1 MESDERRLDG
11 NAVGGVLGEIFPLE
25 MTMAHIR
32 CAGCNA
38 VEPVGAEMVYM
49 DAPGMV
55 MRCMHCDNVLLTL
68 VRGEGHYWLEMRGA
82 TWLQMTAPSSPGES
96 TSEGT

>member
-1 MESDERRLDG
+1 MNSDKRRLDG
-11 NAVGGVLGEIFPLE
+11 NAAAGLLQEIFPFE

-32 CAGCNA
+32 CAGCST

-55 MRCMHCDNVLLTL
+55 MRCVHCESVLLTI
-68 VRGEGHYWLEMRGA
+68 VHGDGRYWLEMRGA
-82 TWLQMTAPSSPGES
+82 VWLQIAAS
-96 TSEGT
+96 

>member
-1 MESDERRLDG
+1 MDGEERRLDG
-11 NAVGGVLGEIFPLE
+11 NAAAGPLGEIFPFE

-32 CAGCNA
+32 CAGCAA

-55 MRCMHCDNVLLTL
+55 MRCVHCESVLLTM
-68 VRGEGHYWLEMRGA
+68 VHGGGRYWLEMRGVA
-82 TWLQMTAPSSPGES
+82 WLQIGES
-96 TSEGT
+96 

>member
-1 MESDERRLDG
+1 MERDDRRLDG
-11 NAVGGVLGEIFPLE
+11 NAAAGLLGEIFPFE

-32 CAGCNA
+32 CAGCGA

-55 MRCMHCDNVLLTL
+55 MRCVHCERVLLTVVHG
-68 VRGEGHYWLEMRGA
+68 VRRYWLEMRGV
-82 TWLQMTAPSSPGES
+82 TWLHILEP
-96 TSEGT
+96 